1 MLNTTWNALAR
12 YIKVQR
18 GKNILLLNSDTV
30 GELLN
35 SKGLVDEL
43 TKYAEQKKEK
53 LGDDYIVETQKTK
66 DRTRVLI
73 VTANEKAVNDNLE
86 NNTLLKAVGK

>member
-1 MLNTTWNALAR
+1 MLNTTWNALAKF
-12 YIKVQR
+12 IKIQR
-18 GKNILLLNSDTV
+18 GKNTLLLNSDTV

-53 LGDDYIVETQKTK
+53 RPGFFKRLFCFLLG
-66 DRTRVLI
+66 RS
-73 VTANEKAVNDNLE
+73 
-86 NNTLLKAVGK
+86 

>member
-1 MLNTTWNALAR
+1 MWNALAK
-12 YIKVQR
+12 YISIQR
-18 GKNILLLNSDTV
+18 GKNKLLLNSDTV

-53 LGDDYIVETQKTK
+53 LGDDYVIEVQKTK

-73 VTANEKAVNDNLE
+73 GTANERAVKDNLE
-86 NNTLLKAVGK
+86 NNTLLQAVGR

>member
-1 MLNTTWNALAR
+1 MWNALAKF
-12 YIKVQR
+12 IKIQR
-18 GKNILLLNSDTV
+18 GKNTLLLNSDTV
-30 GELLN
+30 GEVLN

-53 LGDDYIVETQKTK
+53 LGDDYVIEVQKTK

-73 VTANEKAVNDNLE
+73 GTANERAVKDNLE
-86 NNTLLKAVGK
+86 NNTLLKAVGR